1 MEYLPESPQFGVFGE
16 DKIPKI
22 DIIITASMVKEAIS
36 YGCVCELHIDTDP
49 SVRKKPGMTDSRP

>member
-36 YGCVCELHIDTDP
+36 YGCV
-49 SVRKKPGMTDSRP
+49 